1 MQGPVGVANLHVE
14 TAIDAASGK
23 LTMLYQVSP
32 GACDQSFGIHVAEF
46 ANFPP
51 EVVQMAKERAAELED
66 FSNPMLAIAVR
77 DELCCLAPNCSD
89 VMGWAGLGWAGLG
102 WARLGYA
109 SSLGLLVCP
118 RLAVLHSDCN
128 DRHKP
133 PWSCAVSLR
142 FTLSVTECNPMV

>member
-1 MQGPVGVANLHVE
+1 MQEGLYSFGSSELNSAYSCCVHPCCSITTLANAMQGPVGVANLHVE

-66 FSNPMLAIAVR
+66 FSNPMLAITVRAVF
-77 DELCCLAPNCSD
+77 CSD
-89 VMGWAGLGWAGLG
+89 
-102 WARLGYA
+102 
-109 SSLGLLVCP
+109 
-118 RLAVLHSDCN
+118 
-128 DRHKP
+128 
-133 PWSCAVSLR
+133 
-142 FTLSVTECNPMV
+142 

>member
-51 EVVQMAKERAAELED
+51 EVVQLAKERAAELED
-66 FSNPMLAIAVR
+66 FSTPMLTIAVSTAAFAFPTCNSSDTR
-77 DELCCLAPNCSD
+77 LLCRSSFRSNELA
-89 VMGWAGLGWAGLG
+89 
-102 WARLGYA
+102 
-109 SSLGLLVCP
+109 
-118 RLAVLHSDCN
+118 
-128 DRHKP
+128 
-133 PWSCAVSLR
+133 R
-142 FTLSVTECNPMV
+142 FTSVPLSQLHILTAKTCW

>member
-51 EVVQMAKERAAELED
+51 EVVKLAKERAAELED
-66 FSNPMLAIAVR
+66 FSNPMLAIAVSR
-77 DELCCLAPNCSD
+77 CPVLVSKFSMSRYAR
-89 VMGWAGLGWAGLG
+89 MAGQGI
-102 WARLGYA
+102 
-109 SSLGLLVCP
+109 SSV
-118 RLAVLHSDCN
+118 
-128 DRHKP
+128 
-133 PWSCAVSLR
+133 
-142 FTLSVTECNPMV
+142 

>member
-1 MQGPVGVANLHVE
+1 MQGPVGVANMHVE

-51 EVVQMAKERAAELED
+51 EVVQLAKERAAELED

-77 DELCCLAPNCSD
+77 LCPQLYVLSSSFGQVKGNSFCSACAWFNDMTLVLLA
-89 VMGWAGLGWAGLG
+89 GG
-102 WARLGYA
+102 
-109 SSLGLLVCP
+109 
-118 RLAVLHSDCN
+118 
-128 DRHKP
+128 
-133 PWSCAVSLR
+133 
-142 FTLSVTECNPMV
+142 SVPSK